1 MGIRITNKMMTN
13 NTLNNVNTNKTLLDK
28 ISTQVSTQQ
37 KISRASEDPVVAI
50 RALRLK
56 SSLNSLNQYYSKNIP
71 DAESWLDATSTAL
84 GNMSK
89 CLDSMLSD
97 TTKISSNQYSLSEKQ
112 ALLDEFQN
120 LREQIYEEGNADYCG
135 RSILTGYK
143 TNMDLAFKTADTT
156 ASYKITESF
165 SGTDVD
171 ALEYVSGCIEVNSSD
186 ILSSTATEYDQNTI
200 ENNSL
205 YRLRLS
211 YGDLTDIPAQG
222 LTYKSSG
229 KLSTELTVGISG
241 STTGYV
247 KATVSVD
254 SMGVVSATVA
264 GTATAPVGG
273 YNATV
278 DDPSAGV
285 ITIRDSGGTSVGTL
299 DYAVDGNT
307 VTASKTVNITAK
319 SLDDAGGS
327 DAAYLNTAAEGI
339 TFIKETGEL
348 MLGAGVYQ
356 SLQNCGEDAISFTYN
371 KTGFA
376 EGELR
381 PEHYFDCT
389 NLVSNAVYVNQDV
402 SQDIDY
408 VVNFNQTLTVN
419 TEAKNVFDQSIGR
432 DVDDMISA
440 LENAIAADTKK
451 AKLDAMLTD
460 SQYSGKT
467 EYIQSLIDAC
477 EKEQTYAQNKLQ
489 NLAKESIT
497 SFKKYGNNITVAIT
511 EVGSKESRLTLTKER
526 ALKQQTNLKT
536 LSEENIG
543 VELSDVII
551 AQEEANLAYDAALS
565 ATSKIITHSLLDF
578 L

>member
-229 KLSTELTVGISG
+229 KLSTDLTVGISG

-254 SMGVVSATVA
+254 SMGVVSASVA

-348 MLGAGVYQ
+348 ILGAGVYQ
-356 SLQNCGEDAISFTYN
+356 SLQNCGEDAISFTYE

-477 EKEQTYAQNKLQ
+477 KKEQTYAENKLQ

-543 VELSDVII
+543 VELSDVLIE
-551 AQEEANLAYDAALS
+551 QEEANLAYDAALS
-565 ATSKIITHSLLDF
+565 ASSKIITHSLLDF